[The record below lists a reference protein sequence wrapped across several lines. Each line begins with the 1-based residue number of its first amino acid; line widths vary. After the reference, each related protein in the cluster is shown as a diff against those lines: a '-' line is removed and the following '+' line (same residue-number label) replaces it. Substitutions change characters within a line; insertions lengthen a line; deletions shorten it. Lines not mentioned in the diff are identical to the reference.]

1 MDSASVATIKEVG
14 RLVIFAAIGAGLTA
28 LIGIVAEVPTTT
40 STAIISLILRAVDKY
55 IHKAD
60 VQANGLL
67 PF

>member
-1 MDSASVATIKEVG
+1 MDSASVATIKEVA
-14 RLVIFAAIGAGLTA
+14 RLVIFAAIGAGLTV
-28 LIGIVAEVPTTT
+28 LIGFVVEVPGTTF
-40 STAIISLILRAVDKY
+40 TAIILLLLRAVDKY